1 MDPCLPALTAYQ
13 QEVSDLQEAN
23 RQLKLVHQ
31 QLLQNGGRNFGE
43 LLDAWWEH
51 TNKIYEIVLTGLF
64 LVSLCVHV
72 YRMFKNSRQ
81 QTAPNRPLI
90 ELASRPMSDNLAS
103 LI

>member
-1 MDPCLPALTAYQ
+1 MPALTAYQ
-13 QEVSDLQEAN
+13 QEISELQEAN
-23 RQLKLVHQ
+23 RKLELVHQ

-51 TNKIYEIVLTGLF
+51 TNKIYEMVLTGLF
-64 LVSLCVHV
+64 LLSLCVHV
-72 YRMFKNSRQ
+72 YRMFKHSRQ
-81 QTAPNRPLI
+81 PTAPNRPLI